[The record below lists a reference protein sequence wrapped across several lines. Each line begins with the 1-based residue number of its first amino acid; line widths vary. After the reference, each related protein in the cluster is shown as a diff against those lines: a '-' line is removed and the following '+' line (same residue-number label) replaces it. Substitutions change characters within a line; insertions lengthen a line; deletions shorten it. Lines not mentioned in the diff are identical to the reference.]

1 MHAQDLVHLGVPAWE
16 IALRTLTIYLAML
29 LGLRAAGKREVGQ
42 FTLPDLVLVLL
53 VANAVQPA
61 MTGPD
66 TSLLGGLLIIA
77 VLLATDWVVVKTVPR
92 SQRLRRLFSPSPTVI
107 AQDGRW
113 LTDALR
119 REGMDIEE
127 AQVAL
132 REHGLLDVSQ
142 VKLMVLEPNGV
153 ISVVPADSRVYRSHR
168 RHR

>member
-1 MHAQDLVHLGVPAWE
+1 MDIKDLVHLGIPLWD
-16 IALRTLTIYLAML
+16 IALRTIAIYIAML
-29 LGLRAAGKREVGQ
+29 VGLRAAGKREVGQ

-66 TSLLGGLLIIA
+66 TSLVGGLLIIV
-77 VLLATDWVVVKTVPR
+77 VLLATNWMVVKTVPR
-92 SQRLRRLFSPSPTVI
+92 SQRLRKLFSPSPTVI

-119 REGMDIEE
+119 REGMDVEE
-127 AQVAL
+127 AEVAL

-153 ISVVPADSRVYRSHR
+153 ISVVPADSRVYRSR
-168 RHR
+168 RRR